1 MSKRSTKGTPSG
13 IILPRSGET
22 VRIDVPVRTEGG
34 KDVGSDERNP
44 SDDLKGTEND
54 PRAGDL
60 VRKDCPGCGE
70 REAGPYCIEVD
81 PGIMWPV
88 PGSAL
93 NPQGPMRIVEKY
105 HVPVWLCKPC
115 FQLFYDR
122 ACNMV
127 HEMVKHVGPK
137 EKVGAKS

>member
-1 MSKRSTKGTPSG
+1 MGA
-13 IILPRSGET
+13 
-22 VRIDVPVRTEGG
+22 
-34 KDVGSDERNP
+34 DERNP
-44 SDDLKGTEND
+44 SDDLKSTEND
-54 PRAGDL
+54 PRAEEL

-81 PGIMWPV
+81 PGVMWPV

-93 NPQGPMRIVEKY
+93 NPQGLMRIVEKY
-105 HVPVWLCKPC
+105 RVPVWLCKLC

-137 EKVGAKS
+137 EEVGAKP